1 MLAPGGTFSSGRL
14 DITASAGNV
23 PTVFS
28 NGFGWESDG
37 SLCVDTNAAAG
48 TIWNGGFRMT
58 AAGAV
63 YGTTT
68 ATDATDKWIAGVRV
82 SEAGAIVYESAAQ
95 ASFCN
100 GNGITSNGR
109 LAIT

>member
-23 PTVFS
+23 PAVFS

-37 SLCVDTNAAAG
+37 SLCVDTNAVSG
-48 TIWNGGFRMT
+48 SIWNGGFRMT

-63 YGTTT
+63 FGTTSV
-68 ATDATDKWIAGVRV
+68 AGSDVWIGGVRV
-82 SEAGAIVYESAAQ
+82 STGGAVVYEVAAQ
-95 ASFCN
+95 STFDN
-100 GNGITSNGR
+100 GNGITANGR
-109 LAIT
+109 LAVV